1 MAKCG
6 CNRTNTMRMPE
17 KGMDVCAVSEALCSP
32 ELEKK
37 RSLLQQITECEFICI
52 DINLYLDTHPND
64 ARALSDYNCYAE
76 QLRALKDIYMK
87 NYGPLE
93 NFGNSVSRG
102 SWKWN
107 IQPFPWN
114 NKYMRED

>member
-64 ARALSDYNCYAE
+64 ARALSYNCYAE

-93 NFGNSVSRG
+93 NFGTSVSRG

-107 IQPFPWN
+107 TQPFPWN

>member
-64 ARALSDYNCYAE
+64 ARALSELLCGTTSGA
-76 QLRALKDIYMK
+76 
-87 NYGPLE
+87 
-93 NFGNSVSRG
+93 
-102 SWKWN
+102 
-107 IQPFPWN
+107 
-114 NKYMRED
+114 